1 MTSLMT
7 LILLKFDHFSEEI
20 LIELICRLIE
30 ILKDRIEGQL
40 LFLFNFLAQLVQY
53 LIYIYLDIPW
63 LPPSM
68 R

>member
-1 MTSLMT
+1 MASLMT
-7 LILLKFDHFSEEI
+7 LILLKFYHFSEEI

-40 LFLFNFLAQLVQY
+40 LFLFNFPSQFVQY
-53 LIYIYLDIPW
+53 LIYIILDVPW